1 MGWLINSKLQGKN
14 AVWKHI
20 NLTIS
25 SIHTYIHPKSQIKI
39 NQEKV
44 FS

>member
-1 MGWLINSKLQGKN
+1 MSWLINNKLKGKN

-20 NLTIS
+20 KLTI